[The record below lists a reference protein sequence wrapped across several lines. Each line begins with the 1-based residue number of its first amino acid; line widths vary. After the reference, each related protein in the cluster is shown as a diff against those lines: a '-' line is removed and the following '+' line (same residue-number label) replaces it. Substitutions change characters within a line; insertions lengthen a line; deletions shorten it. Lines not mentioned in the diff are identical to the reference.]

1 LAQAWRIGL
10 GVVLAAGLV
19 SAVDR
24 HPREMLATLP
34 AMMPDLRLA
43 AAPVQQP
50 PSEATY
56 QETIRHY
63 SFPDVT
69 LTDMNGGRVRLQTAL
84 RDPAPLVLEFMYT
97 TCSGVCP
104 ITSALLAQ
112 AQSELA
118 IGHPDVRVWSI
129 SIDPDADTPDRLQL
143 YAQLYAAG
151 PNWRFFTGALDDIV
165 TLQAAFDA
173 YRGNKMRHEPLIFIR
188 AHDDQW
194 VRVNGLP
201 SAAELVDEFR
211 RVIRP

>member
-10 GVVLAAGLV
+10 GIVLAGLAGGVEL
-19 SAVDR
+19 R
-24 HPREMLATLP
+24 PREMSASLFGRGP
-34 AMMPDLRLA
+34 ALQVADSAVR
-43 AAPVQQP
+43 QQP
-50 PSEATY
+50 PDVTF
-56 QETIRHY
+56 QETARHY
-63 SFPDVT
+63 SLPDLT
-69 LTDMNGGRVRLQTAL
+69 LTDMNGSTMRLGTAL
-84 RDPAPLVLEFMYT
+84 RDRAPILLEFMYT

-112 AQSELA
+112 AQPELA
-118 IGHPDVRVWSI
+118 VGHADIRLWSI

-143 YAQLYAAG
+143 YAQLYGAG

-188 AHDDQW
+188 AGGDQW
-194 VRVNGLP
+194 TRVDGLP

-211 RVIRP
+211 RLTRR